1 MSNLLDELL
10 NLESSK
16 NYSIVLNG
24 IGSFIFIDKKGLKLK
39 KVESECEHLLDFKLK
54 HKKELGEYSVLE
66 FSGETSLSQKEI
78 VQFLLNLIGYK
89 KNKFEA
95 KCVTIGIQK
104 KKKSPAT
111 LFALEMKK
119 SNNGEIKRAGLNNA
133 EVWGNVAILGDY
145 FFKNYVE
152 YQNTL
157 QDLVDI
163 WIND

>member
-1 MSNLLDELL
+1 MSSLLDELL

-89 KNKFEA
+89 KINLKQNVSQLEFR
-95 KCVTIGIQK
+95 K
-104 KKKSPAT
+104 KRK
-111 LFALEMKK
+111 
-119 SNNGEIKRAGLNNA
+119 
-133 EVWGNVAILGDY
+133 V
-145 FFKNYVE
+145 
-152 YQNTL
+152 L
-157 QDLVDI
+157 QHYLH
-163 WIND
+163 